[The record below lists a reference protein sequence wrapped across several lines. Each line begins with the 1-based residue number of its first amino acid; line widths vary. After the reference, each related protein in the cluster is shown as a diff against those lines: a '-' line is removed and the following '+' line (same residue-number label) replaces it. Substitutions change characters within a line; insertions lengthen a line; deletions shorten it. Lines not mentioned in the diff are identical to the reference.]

1 MSDSANFEFKAWCQ
15 EYELE
20 EDTVQCL
27 MDKGFKSY
35 RSLSLLSID
44 DIKKDFKK
52 LLPAQLLLLQQAVGI
67 LHGPVATPRTG
78 QEAGQNTSVD
88 MGLIE
93 DHTPPAAEVPATA
106 AVQSS
111 STNGQ
116 ASPSMSIQDIL
127 QLCGLTRAKEDDAGT
142 YTSNPPSSL
151 AATDPYGFGSGPH
164 GNRHRDIGK
173 FVTNIAGKADEDSVV
188 SIGGVQF
195 TMTGDKK
202 VPLEKIKIQQYM
214 EGSLSILRTM
224 VLEESMPL
232 QGVLD
237 HINYLIQV
245 SRFAQT
251 FSWSTVLN
259 YDAIYRKQQSE
270 LGFRWGMS
278 SSTLMQTQLRVETIQ
293 QTANKSQPQTKDPKT
308 GKTICQRW
316 NGKFG
321 CTLQVCNFA
330 HVCRTCFSSEHSQY
344 RHHQEAAGK
353 K

>member
-1 MSDSANFEFKAWCQ
+1 
-15 EYELE
+15 
-20 EDTVQCL
+20 
-27 MDKGFKSY
+27 
-35 RSLSLLSID
+35 
-44 DIKKDFKK
+44 
-52 LLPAQLLLLQQAVGI
+52 
-67 LHGPVATPRTG
+67 
-78 QEAGQNTSVD
+78 
-88 MGLIE
+88 
-93 DHTPPAAEVPATA
+93 
-106 AVQSS
+106 
-111 STNGQ
+111 
-116 ASPSMSIQDIL
+116 
-127 QLCGLTRAKEDDAGT
+127 
-142 YTSNPPSSL
+142 
-151 AATDPYGFGSGPH
+151 
-164 GNRHRDIGK
+164 
-173 FVTNIAGKADEDSVV
+173 
-188 SIGGVQF
+188 
-195 TMTGDKK
+195 
-202 VPLEKIKIQQYM
+202 M

-321 CTLQVCNFA
+321 CALQVCHFA
-330 HVCRTCFSSEHSQY
+330 HVCHTCFSSEHSQY

>member
-1 MSDSANFEFKAWCQ
+1 MSDSANFEYKAWCQ
-15 EYELE
+15 EYELAE
-20 EDTVQCL
+20 ETVQCL
-27 MDKGFKSY
+27 MDKGFNSY
-35 RSLSLLSID
+35 RSLSLLSIE

-67 LHGPVATPRTG
+67 LHGPAATPI
-78 QEAGQNTSVD
+78 
-88 MGLIE
+88 GLIA
-93 DHTPPAAEVPATA
+93 DHATSASELPATA
-106 AVQSS
+106 AIPSS
-111 STNGQ
+111 SSNIT
-116 ASPSMSIQDIL
+116 AAPSMSIEDIL
-127 QLCGLTRAKEDDAGT
+127 QLCGLAKSKEDDAAICT
-142 YTSNPPSSL
+142 NPLSSL

-173 FVTNIAGKADEDSVV
+173 FVTNVAGKADEDSVV

-214 EGSLSILRTM
+214 EGSLSILRAM
-224 VLEESMPL
+224 VIEESMPL

-278 SSTLMQTQLRVETIQ
+278 SSTLMQTQLRVDNMQ
-293 QTANKSQPQTKDPKT
+293 QTTNKPQQQTKDPKT

-316 NGKFG
+316 NGKLG
-321 CTLQVCNFA
+321 CTLQVCHFA

-353 K
+353 E